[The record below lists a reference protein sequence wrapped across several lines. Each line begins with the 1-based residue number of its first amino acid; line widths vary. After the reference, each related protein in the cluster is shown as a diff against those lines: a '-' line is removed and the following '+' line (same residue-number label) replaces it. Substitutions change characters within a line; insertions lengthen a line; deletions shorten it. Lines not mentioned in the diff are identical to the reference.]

1 MQGVGDKITAMT
13 DLKKRIRNTV
23 TNDRSV
29 LGKIQC
35 LLERTEGDK
44 VAAYEVTSLLRYTY
58 AQFRAVYMTQHH
70 NALEEQV
77 EDAFVAHMEKSY

>member
-1 MQGVGDKITAMT
+1 MT
-13 DLKKRIRNTV
+13 DLLKKIRESAANG
-23 TNDRSV
+23 RSV
-29 LGKIQC
+29 CGKTQC
-35 LLERTEGDK
+35 LLELLNPDGSSIEL
-44 VAAYEVTSLLRYTY
+44 VHSLLRYTY